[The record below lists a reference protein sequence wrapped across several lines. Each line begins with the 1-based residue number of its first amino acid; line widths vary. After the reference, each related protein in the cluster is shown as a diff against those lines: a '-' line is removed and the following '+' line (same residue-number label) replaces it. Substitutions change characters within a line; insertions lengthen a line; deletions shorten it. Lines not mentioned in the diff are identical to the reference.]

1 VFSILSFDGHD
12 IFFITLLSF
21 FFMLNLDL
29 ELAKNGSK
37 RVGAPSINER
47 ITLAYK

>member
-1 VFSILSFDGHD
+1 MAMTYFLLLSFH
-12 IFFITLLSF
+12 F

-37 RVGAPSINER
+37 RVEAPSINER